1 MATLQRSEKK
11 QRLVRI
17 IVKEKCHAQEAF
29 FAFRCGRFFLHKTIG
44 DMRAHTHTHT
54 QDVLLTIFQLSTV

>member
-11 QRLVRI
+11 QRLVRV

-29 FAFRCGRFFLHKTIG
+29 FGVGVFFLHKTIG
-44 DMRAHTHTHT
+44 DMRARTHTHT